1 MLGATFEFKMWTL
14 EGKEKEDFIKSEM
27 ERRVKECSRYHYD
40 IAVELYRTFPILKE
54 IWEHY
59 PNERFIRD
67 RFQKKIYNITIEK
80 DKITI
85 STEEI
90 PPKEVPKESHI
101 SALYLVGNTNF
112 NPFTKE
118 EFYWIKVGKTT
129 DLKKRMK
136 SYATHNPMLWRAD
149 YIEVPSTQLDFSE
162 QICHHILNK
171 YGTRDKNSNEWF
183 EVPREI
189 YLAICAKGFSFFE
202 DDDLYKKSKMLN
214 LF

>member
-1 MLGATFEFKMWTL
+1 MNITFELNMWGMN
-14 EGKEKEDFIKSEM
+14 EEEQKEYIISEM
-27 ERRVKECSRYHYD
+27 ERRVKENSRYHYK
-40 IAVELYRTFPILKE
+40 IAVEMYETFPILKE
-54 IWEHY
+54 IWDY
-59 PNERFIRD
+59 NPNEHFIRD
-67 RFQKKIYNITIEK
+67 RFKKKIYNITIEK

-85 STEEI
+85 SA
-90 PPKEVPKESHI
+90 KEVPPMEVPKDSHI
-101 SALYLVGNTNF
+101 YALYLVGNTNF

-149 YIEVPSTQLDFSE
+149 YLKVSSEHLDFSE

-171 YGTRDKNSNEWF
+171 YGTRDNNSNEWF

>member
-1 MLGATFEFKMWTL
+1 MNITFELNMW
-14 EGKEKEDFIKSEM
+14 GMNKEEQKEYIISEM
-27 ERRVKECSRYHYD
+27 ERRVKENSRYHYKM
-40 IAVELYRTFPILKE
+40 AVEMYETFPILKE
-54 IWEHY
+54 IWDY
-59 PNERFIRD
+59 NPNEHFIRD
-67 RFQKKIYNITIEK
+67 RFKKKIYNITIEK

-85 STEEI
+85 SA
-90 PPKEVPKESHI
+90 KEVPPMEVPKDSHI
-101 SALYLVGNTNF
+101 CALYLVGNTNF

-149 YIEVPSTQLDFSE
+149 YLKVSSEHLDFSE